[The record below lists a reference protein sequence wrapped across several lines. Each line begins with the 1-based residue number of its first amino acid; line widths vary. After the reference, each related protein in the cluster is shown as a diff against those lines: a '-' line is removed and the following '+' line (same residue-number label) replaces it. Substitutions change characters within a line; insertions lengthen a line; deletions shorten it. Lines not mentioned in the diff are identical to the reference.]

1 MGYKSTKYID
11 LLFLLKTKIGLTLG
25 YGYDFRAKG
34 NEVEVQKSGSE
45 IFAKYS
51 FNIASPEKA
60 SEEVPEQEQ

>member
-1 MGYKSTKYID
+1 MYILSKKYIR
-11 LLFLLKTKIGLTLG
+11 KIYILG

-51 FNIASPEKA
+51 FNIASPEKT